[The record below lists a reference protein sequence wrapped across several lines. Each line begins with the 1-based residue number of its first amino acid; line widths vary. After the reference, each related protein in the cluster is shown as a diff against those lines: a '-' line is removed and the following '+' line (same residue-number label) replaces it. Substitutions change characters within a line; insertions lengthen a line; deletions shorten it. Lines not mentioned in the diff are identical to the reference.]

1 MLKKILNTLFTK
13 FFFSG
18 INFLILI
25 IVSHMLGTDGKG
37 EQAIISFNIYI
48 STLVL
53 TLIGN
58 STLIYLTPKKD
69 FSSLFFPS
77 LIWIIIC
84 SICIALFV
92 GWEPKLIVLIAFFCA
107 LSEINYYVLMG
118 KEKIILGNWV
128 KIIICSSNIIII
140 GALSLLNIF
149 NDVIYYVYSMLIA
162 HFLGFLYGFIVLR
175 KEYFNLHFLTWD
187 QLVENFKLLFS
198 LGFVKQIGSIVQT
211 FSYRISF
218 YFLASYC
225 SKSIVG
231 IYSNACSIGEAVM
244 LFGTSLALV
253 QYSTLSNTK
262 QQDIGMDLTLK
273 LTRANAIFTFF
284 ALLILCILPAKFWV
298 LAFGPGFEDVG
309 IMLRLLSVGIM
320 LLSCSSNFT
329 QYFASKG
336 NFIISALAS
345 VVGFVITLILSFCL
359 IPRYGISGAAITA
372 CISYSVTFLI
382 ELIYF
387 IKWKREKR

>member
-1 MLKKILNTLFTK
+1 M
-13 FFFSG
+13 
-18 INFLILI
+18 
-25 IVSHMLGTDGKG
+25 
-37 EQAIISFNIYI
+37 
-48 STLVL
+48 LVL

-58 STLIYLTPKKD
+58 STLIYLTPRKD
-69 FSSLFFPS
+69 FSFLFLPS

-92 GWEPKLIVLIAFFCA
+92 GWNPKLIILIALFGA

-128 KIIICSSNIIII
+128 KLIICSSNIIII
-140 GALSLLNIF
+140 GILSLLNIF

-162 HFLGFLYGFIVLR
+162 HFLGFIYGFIVLR
-175 KEYFNLHFLTWD
+175 KEYFSLHLLKWN

-198 LGFVKQIGSIVQT
+198 LGFVKQIGSIAQT

-218 YFLASYC
+218 YFLAIYY

-262 QQDIGMDLTLK
+262 QQDIGMNLTLK
-273 LTRANAIFTFF
+273 LTRANAIFTFL
-284 ALLILCILPAKFWV
+284 ALLVLCLLPTNFWIF
-298 LAFGPGFEDVG
+298 AFGPGFEDVG
-309 IMLRLLSVGIM
+309 KMLRLLALGIM

-336 NFIISALAS
+336 NFIISTFAS
-345 VVGFVITLILSFCL
+345 IVGFIVTLVLSFCL
-359 IPRYGISGAAITA
+359 IPKYGISGAAITA
-372 CISYSVTFLI
+372 CISYSITFLI

-387 IKWKREKR
+387 IKWKKEKR

>member
-1 MLKKILNTLFTK
+1 MLKNIFNTLFTK

-25 IVSHMLGTDGKG
+25 IVSHMLGTEGKG

-48 STLVL
+48 SMLIL

-58 STLIYLTPKKD
+58 STLIYLASRKD

-77 LIWIIIC
+77 LIWIIVC

-92 GWEPKLIVLIAFFCA
+92 GWEPQLIVLIAFFGA
-107 LSEINYYVLMG
+107 LSEINYYILMG
-118 KEKIILGNWV
+118 KEKIILANWV
-128 KIIICSSNIIII
+128 KLIICSSNIIII
-140 GALSLLNIF
+140 SLLSLLNIF

-162 HFLGFLYGFIVLR
+162 HFFGFVYGLIILR
-175 KEYFNLHFLTWD
+175 KEYCNLRFLKWK
-187 QLVENFKLLFS
+187 QLLENFKLLFS
-198 LGFVKQIGSIVQT
+198 LGFIKQIGSIAQT

-218 YFLASYC
+218 YFLAIYC

-262 QQDIGMDLTLK
+262 QQDVGMNLTLK
-273 LTRANAIFTFF
+273 LTRANAIFTFL
-284 ALLILCILPAKFWV
+284 ALLVLCLLPAKFWV
-298 LAFGPGFEDVG
+298 FAFGDGFEDVG
-309 IMLRLLSVGIM
+309 TMLRLLAVGIM

-336 NFIISALAS
+336 NFIISASAS
-345 VVGFVITLILSFCL
+345 VVGFAITLILSFCL
-359 IPRYGISGAAITA
+359 IPEYGINGAAITA
-372 CISYSVTFLI
+372 CISYSITFLI

-387 IKWKREKR
+387 LKWKKERR